1 MFTLFTTLVKIDTL
15 KSHIKS
21 HRKTNTQKQRCL
33 CQFKCSR
40 VKWIGN
46 TMCTGVSEG
55 GGG

>member
-33 CQFKCSR
+33 CRFKFNR

-46 TMCTGVSEG
+46 TMCTGMSEG